1 MEFSSKKQHIQKES
15 NQFRAILKSAFW
27 QIFLSGETI
36 LALPMSQAYP
46 KEIMIEFTIP
56 NDEPPPYANV
66 CFVNQLQGSDMIVSL
81 GYADPVQVS
90 AALESSNDL
99 EDEVTIAVKPSLR
112 FVIGA
117 ALARKLISQLQENL
131 S

>member
-1 MEFSSKKQHIQKES
+1 
-15 NQFRAILKSAFW
+15 
-27 QIFLSGETI
+27 
-36 LALPMSQAYP
+36 
-46 KEIMIEFTIP
+46 
-56 NDEPPPYANV
+56 
-66 CFVNQLQGSDMIVSL
+66 MIVSL

>member
-1 MEFSSKKQHIQKES
+1 M
-15 NQFRAILKSAFW
+15 N
-27 QIFLSGETI
+27 
-36 LALPMSQAYP
+36 QAYP
-46 KEIMIEFTIP
+46 KEIMVEFSIP

-81 GYADPVQVS
+81 SYADPVQVS

-99 EDEVTIAVKPSLR
+99 EGEVTIAVKPSLR

-131 S
+131 G